1 VSAVTLTGI
10 GAAARDVWQS
20 ALAGDR
26 DALVSQ
32 TPQWMDCVCASGA
45 YEDATRAYRTADGH
59 NLVLPLA
66 RRRLP
71 GMPTMAASMPFG
83 WGTGGL
89 VSSRGKVSPQDVDAV
104 LTEVLSQRAFALGVR
119 PCPRTADVWAATIPE
134 GVVQTRHMSQIVDLS
149 GGFDVVWGRV
159 AATVRSHCRKAERR
173 GVTVERDDT
182 GRLVTVFDGLY
193 RKSVERWAHQQ
204 HEPLW
209 LARWRASRRDPP
221 DKFSSVA
228 RILGP
233 RCRVWVAWREGVP
246 LAALVV
252 LVHGQHASMWRGAM
266 DAAASRGTGA
276 TELLHRSAI
285 AEACAEG
292 RRFYHL
298 GDSAPSSALA
308 HTKRKL
314 GANDLH
320 YSGYRFE
327 RVPLTAA
334 ERVLRAQVKR
344 VIGFRD

>member
-1 VSAVTLTGI
+1 MSSVTLTGV
-10 GAAARDVWQS
+10 GADARLAWRD
-20 ALAGDR
+20 ALRVDR

-32 TPQWMDCVCASGA
+32 TPDWMDCVCASGR
-45 YEDATRAYRTADGH
+45 YDDATRAYRTADGH
-59 NLVLPLA
+59 HLVLPLA

-71 GMPTMAASMPFG
+71 GIPAVAASMPFG

-89 VSSRGKVSPQDVDAV
+89 VSSRGHVLGDDVAAV
-104 LTEVLSQRAFALGVR
+104 LAEVVAQRALVFGVR
-119 PCPRTADVWAATIPE
+119 PCPATAPVWADSVPE
-134 GVVQTRHMSQIVDLS
+134 SVTQTRHMTQSVDLT
-149 GGFDVVWGRV
+149 GGFDVVWRRV
-159 AATVRSHCRKAERR
+159 AATVRSHCRKAERK

-182 GRLVTVFDGLY
+182 GRLVAVFDALY
-193 RKSVERWAHQQ
+193 RTSVDRWAHQQ

-209 LARWRASRRDPP
+209 LARWRACRRDPP
-221 DKFSSVA
+221 EKFQTVA
-228 RILGP
+228 RLLGP
-233 RCRVWVAWREGVP
+233 RCRVWVAWRGGAP
-246 LAALVV
+246 LAALVI
-252 LVHGQHASMWRGAM
+252 LIHGQHASMWRGAM